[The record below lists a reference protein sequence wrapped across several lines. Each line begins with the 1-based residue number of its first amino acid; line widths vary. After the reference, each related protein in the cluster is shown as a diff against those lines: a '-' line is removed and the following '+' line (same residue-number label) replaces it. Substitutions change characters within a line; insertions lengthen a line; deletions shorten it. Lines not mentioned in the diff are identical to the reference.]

1 LLQFMKLLLAVI
13 ILLAFVYTYAY
24 PSYNEH
30 SGHNH
35 PDHHFSKRSA
45 DENNESAEHK
55 SSSTEEEGDVDPVND
70 TTSPDNELQEIV
82 EEECSE
88 DKSRN
93 EEGTTGEAHTKL
105 SLKDQQG
112 VHKVGKR
119 NANAEGHD
127 HHGEERDGTREKRS
141 QSEEDPSED
150 GHVAE
155 HEDHSESSQQFEAV
169 EPSFRKRRDT
179 GDHTDETDH
188 SEQDDEEQHHHE
200 KRSGHSGRHD
210 HVQKRHADEH
220 DHHEEE
226 PTFASDDIHQV

>member
-1 LLQFMKLLLAVI
+1 MKLLLAVI

-30 SGHNH
+30 S
-35 PDHHFSKRSA
+35 
-45 DENNESAEHK
+45 
-55 SSSTEEEGDVDPVND
+55 
-70 TTSPDNELQEIV
+70 
-82 EEECSE
+82 
-88 DKSRN
+88 
-93 EEGTTGEAHTKL
+93 
-105 SLKDQQG
+105 
-112 VHKVGKR
+112 
-119 NANAEGHD
+119 AEGHD

-141 QSEEDPSED
+141 QSEEDPPAE

-155 HEDHSESSQQFEAV
+155 GEDHSESSQQFELV

-200 KRSGHSGRHD
+200 KRSGHLGRHD

-220 DHHEEE
+220 DHHGEE
-226 PTFASDDIHQV
+226 PTFASDDIHQVDSPFE